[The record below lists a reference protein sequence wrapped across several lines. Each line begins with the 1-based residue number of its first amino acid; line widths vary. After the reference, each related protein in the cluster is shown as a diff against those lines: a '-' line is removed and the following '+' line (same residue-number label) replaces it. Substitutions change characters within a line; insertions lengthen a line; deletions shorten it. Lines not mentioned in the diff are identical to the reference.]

1 MQGKTAKD
9 GGIQG
14 MTQKLNPSEKSVLK
28 ALLENPYKIST
39 SKTAREARVSWNT
52 AEKYLKQFQEKGWVK
67 HRKRG
72 QKKGK
77 DLWSPIL

>member
-1 MQGKTAKD
+1 MVE
-9 GGIQG
+9 
-14 MTQKLNPSEKSVLK
+14 KLNPSEKSVLK
-28 ALLENPYKIST
+28 ALLENSFKLST
-39 SKTAREARVSWNT
+39 TRVAKEANISWNT